1 MKIQKIFVL
10 ARMDDGV
17 IRQVALDDGGADYV
31 KRLIE
36 AYFELSDRAVP
47 VYEGG
52 QKSVD
57 FQLLK

>member
-17 IRQVALDDGGADYV
+17 VRQVALDDGGADYV
-31 KRLIE
+31 KRIVE
-36 AYFELSDRAVP
+36 AYFELSDTAVP
-47 VYEGG
+47 VYDGG
-52 QKSVD
+52 RNSVD